1 MSGVVTREQL
11 VVQLA
16 AQILALDERRPGPW
30 P

>member
-16 AQILALDERRPGPW
+16 AQILALDESAPPG
-30 P
+30 

>member
-16 AQILALDERRPGPW
+16 AQILALDESAPRAVA
-30 P
+30 